1 MMQRQACLF
10 VVLTSF
16 LLFSTIV
23 SADDITERMTSR
35 RPVIEALKK
44 EGLLGENNKGY
55 LEFVT
60 TNQKQKDVV
69 DAQNE
74 DRKKGYEIVSKK
86 QGVSIEQV
94 AKIRSAYY
102 AKNAESGEY
111 IQDASGKWIRK

>member
-1 MMQRQACLF
+1 MMQRLTFLF
-10 VVLTSF
+10 LIQFS
-16 LLFSTIV
+16 LLFSTV
-23 SADDITERMTSR
+23 ALADDITERMTSR
-35 RPVIEALKK
+35 RPTIEALKK

-60 TNQKQKDVV
+60 TTQKQKDVV

-102 AKNAESGEY
+102 AKKAKSGEF
-111 IQDASGKWIRK
+111 IQNSSGKWIRK